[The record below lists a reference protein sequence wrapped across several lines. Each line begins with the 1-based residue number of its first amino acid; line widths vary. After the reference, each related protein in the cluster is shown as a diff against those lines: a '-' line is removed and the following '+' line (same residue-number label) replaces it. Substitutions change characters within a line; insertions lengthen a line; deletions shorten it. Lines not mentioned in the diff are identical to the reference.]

1 MSSDLSA
8 LKSAVREIGKR
19 YADRYDRARRLYIQE
34 RAAALAED
42 RDTEYKIKA
51 EVHKY
56 FDIPYSDVLFA
67 GSAQLG
73 FSAVK
78 DTLFTPA
85 RSDLDIAC
93 VNTGL
98 FQKAWVDV
106 IEESRAFNNGAAFGA
121 MKPHEIALFKDS
133 IVKRGMI
140 KISAMPNSQL
150 AIRWRQF
157 EAALTRQYAAQFGG
171 VTIAIYMNEYAFCWK
186 QDSSLK
192 IICG

>member
-1 MSSDLSA
+1 MSSELSA

-19 YADRYDRARRLYIQE
+19 YPDRYDRARRLYVQE
-34 RAAALAED
+34 RAVALQND

-73 FSAVK
+73 FSAYK
-78 DTLFTPA
+78 DTLFAPS

-93 VNTGL
+93 VNTRL
-98 FQKAWVDV
+98 FQRAWIDV
-106 IEESRAFNNGAAFGA
+106 IEESNAFSNGSAFGS
-121 MKPHEIALFKDS
+121 MKAGEIELFKES
-133 IVKRGMI
+133 ILKRGMI
-140 KISAMPNSQL
+140 KISSMPNSHL
-150 AIRWRQF
+150 AIRWRQY
-157 EAALTRQYAAQFGG
+157 ESSLTRRYAAHFGG
-171 VTIAIYMNEYAFCWK
+171 VTVAIYMNEYAFCWK

-192 IICG
+192 LVCG

>member
-1 MSSDLSA
+1 MASDLA
-8 LKSAVREIGKR
+8 TLKSAVREVGRR
-19 YADRYDRARRLYIQE
+19 YPDRYDRARRLYVQD
-34 RAAALAED
+34 RAAALADD
-42 RDTEYKIKA
+42 RDVEYKIKS

-93 VNTGL
+93 VNTTL

-106 IEESRAFNNGAAFGA
+106 IEESRAFTNGAAFGSSKA
-121 MKPHEIALFKDS
+121 SEIELFKES

-140 KISAMPNSQL
+140 KISGMPNSQM

-157 EAALTRQYAAQFGG
+157 ESTLTRRYSANFGG
-171 VTIAIYMNEYAFCWK
+171 VTVAIYMNEYAFCWK
-186 QDSSLK
+186 QDSALK
-192 IICG
+192 IVCG